1 MHEPLLFNV
10 LFPFIRVDP
19 WQLRNSPKMYS
30 VGRQLRKVFEDAE
43 MDACHLLREFWSCC
57 FNLQN
62 LPKHL
67 VQKVLYI
74 RD

>member
-1 MHEPLLFNV
+1 MHEPLLIGV
-10 LFPFIRVDP
+10 LIPLIRDDP
-19 WQLRNSPKMYS
+19 WQLRNCPKMYA

-43 MDACHLLREFWSCC
+43 MDSCHQLWACC

-62 LPKHL
+62 LPKH
-67 VQKVLYI
+67 VVRNVLYI